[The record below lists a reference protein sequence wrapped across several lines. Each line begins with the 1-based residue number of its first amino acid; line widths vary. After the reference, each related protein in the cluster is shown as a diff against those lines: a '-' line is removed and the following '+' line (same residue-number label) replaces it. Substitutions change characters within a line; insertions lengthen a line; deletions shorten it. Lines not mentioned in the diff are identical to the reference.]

1 MRVAGESRPGEG
13 GAPGAAAE
21 GERVAG
27 TTRISQAEGPRA
39 GGRPGEFDLLLWI
52 GADGVTL
59 SGLGQG
65 GKVTLTR
72 DRGYSRV
79 ARFTPHT
86 EADVQEML
94 GAIGVETLDDLFADV
109 RPGYEGELDLPPALS
124 EYEALREVST
134 LAKQNA
140 SGLPIFLGAGAY
152 DRIVPSAIGA
162 IISRGEFLTSYTP
175 YQPEISQG
183 TLQSIFEF
191 QSMISEL
198 TGLEISNASVYDGA
212 NAVVEAALMTAR
224 LTKRDPKVAV
234 SAGLNPRY
242 REVMETYRVEVMD
255 LPFEDGTTDFSD
267 LPDDVSGVFVQSPNY
282 LGVVEDVEAASQAA
296 HDVDALCVAVCD
308 PISLSVLEAPGNLGA
323 DVAVGEAQPLGM
335 PLMFGGPYA
344 GYMATKEEYVR
355 QLPGRITGETI
366 DQDGKLAYVLTLR
379 GREQDIRRARANSNI
394 CTNQALTA
402 LAATVYTALMGPDGL
417 REVAELSISKAHY
430 LAGRLQASGF
440 RLRYSE
446 APFLWEFAVELP
458 DVVRA
463 NEALLEAGIVGG
475 LDLGDGAMLVAVT
488 EKRTRDELDAFVE
501 VVSDAL

>member
-1 MRVAGESRPGEG
+1 M
-13 GAPGAAAE
+13 
-21 GERVAG
+21 
-27 TTRISQAEGPRA
+27 
-39 GGRPGEFDLLLWI
+39 
-52 GADGVTL
+52 
-59 SGLGQG
+59 
-65 GKVTLTR
+65 
-72 DRGYSRV
+72 

-86 EADVQEML
+86 EADVEEML
-94 GAIGVETLDDLFADV
+94 EAIGVDTLDDLFADV
-109 RPGYEGELDLPPALS
+109 SPKFSGELDLPEALS
-124 EYEALREVST
+124 EYEALREVDS
-134 LAKQNA
+134 LAKANVY
-140 SGLPIFLGAGAY
+140 GLPIFLGAGAY

-162 IISRGEFLTSYTP
+162 IISRGEYLTCYTP

-224 LTKRDPKVAV
+224 LTKREPKVAV

-242 REVMETYRVEVMD
+242 REVMETYRVEVVD
-255 LPFEDGTTDFSD
+255 LPFENGTTDFSNV
-267 LPDDVSGVFVQSPNY
+267 PEDVSGVFVQSPNFF
-282 LGVVEDVEAASQAA
+282 GIVEDVAAASEAA
-296 HDVDALCVAVCD
+296 HGVEALSVAVCD

-344 GYMATKEEYVR
+344 GYMATKEEFVR

-366 DQDGKLAYVLTLR
+366 DEDGKLAYVLTLR

-402 LAATVYTALMGPDGL
+402 LAATVYTALMGPQGL

-430 LAGRLQASGF
+430 LAERLSEAGLK
-440 RLRYSE
+440 LRYPD

-458 DVVRA
+458 DVAKA
-463 NEALLEAGIVGG
+463 NEALLEEGMVGG
-475 LDLGDGAMLVAVT
+475 LDLGEGAMLVAVT

-501 VVSDAL
+501 VVADAV

>member
-1 MRVAGESRPGEG
+1 
-13 GAPGAAAE
+13 
-21 GERVAG
+21 
-27 TTRISQAEGPRA
+27 
-39 GGRPGEFDLLLWI
+39 
-52 GADGVTL
+52 
-59 SGLGQG
+59 
-65 GKVTLTR
+65 
-72 DRGYSRV
+72 V

-86 EADVQEML
+86 EADIKEML
-94 GAIGVETLDDLFADV
+94 DAIGVDTLDDLFADV
-109 RPGYEGELDLPPALS
+109 EPKYEGELDLAPALS
-124 EYEALREVST
+124 EYEALREVDA
-134 LAKQNA
+134 LAKENVW
-140 SGLPIFLGAGAY
+140 GFPIFLGAGAY
-152 DRIVPSAIGA
+152 DRIVPSAVGT

-242 REVMETYRVEVMD
+242 REVTETYGVEVVD
-255 LPFEDGTTDFSD
+255 LPCEDGTTDFSGV
-267 LPDDVSGVFVQSPNY
+267 PDDVSGLFLQSPNFF
-282 LGVVEDVEAASQAA
+282 GVVEDVGAASEAA

-335 PLMFGGPYA
+335 PLIFGGPYA
-344 GYMATKEEYVR
+344 GYMATKEEFVR

-366 DQDGKLAYVLTLR
+366 DKDGKLAYVLTLR

-402 LAATVYTALMGPDGL
+402 LAATVYTALMGPEGL
-417 REVAELSISKAHY
+417 RGVAELSISKAHY
-430 LAGRLQASGF
+430 LADRLQASGF
-440 RLRYSE
+440 RLRYTE
-446 APFLWEFAVELP
+446 APFLWEFAVEFGEAS
-458 DVVRA
+458 DVARA

-488 EKRTRDELDAFVE
+488 EKRTKDELDAFVE